1 MKIIYEDFNEHIEST
16 FWQILANILA
26 KMPLHLKYSDQ
37 SGLQGKLIFDPVG
50 TNQYL
55 KTELSQVGFLPNA
68 PIPEEFSFLGKD
80 VDFAQEGLLL
90 EAQFSNY
97 PFLLNNLLR
106 AELFYRGHIPFDR
119 VACQALIIITKGY
132 IFPASNST
140 LYYEQAINQLRAL
153 SRYQLFSIPI
163 RVIGLIADPNS
174 VIPSIISTYSQARYS
189 RQVVQSSPQN
199 VRVVSGKS
207 ARCFLEINP

>member
-37 SGLQGKLIFDPVG
+37 LGLQGKLIFDPVG

-55 KTELSQVGFLPNA
+55 KTELSQVGCL
-68 PIPEEFSFLGKD
+68 
-80 VDFAQEGLLL
+80 
-90 EAQFSNY
+90 
-97 PFLLNNLLR
+97 
-106 AELFYRGHIPFDR
+106 
-119 VACQALIIITKGY
+119 
-132 IFPASNST
+132 
-140 LYYEQAINQLRAL
+140 
-153 SRYQLFSIPI
+153 
-163 RVIGLIADPNS
+163 NS
-174 VIPSIISTYSQARYS
+174 VIPSIISTYSQAHYS

-207 ARCFLEINP
+207 ARYFLEINP